1 MVLYLRNA
9 KRQNLVDIEI
19 FQKEDYVELRSV
31 VIIEPYSQLLLKQ
44 ENKGQVISDFEFLSE
59 LRGWFW
65 ESYCEKVDKVILADV
80 IKEVKKILSEIGSR
94 YELFVVED

>member
-1 MVLYLRNA
+1 MVLYLRNE

-19 FQKEDYVELRSV
+19 YQKEDYVELRSV

-44 ENKGQVISDFEFLSE
+44 ENKEQVISDFEFLSE

-65 ESYCEKVDKVILADV
+65 ENYCEKVDKVILADV
-80 IKEVKKILSEIGSR
+80 VKEVKKILSEIGSR